1 MPVLGE
7 KIALVLSGGG
17 AKGAYAVGAITYLFD
32 RGLRAFDVYAGTS
45 TGALIAPLALAG
57 ELPALRTAYT
67 NSRMPDFLQPQS
79 LSDVLKGRSL
89 FDTTSFRKTL
99 ERLVTPAVVTRVFA
113 ADAPQLIQTAVHLR
127 TGKLFLF
134 HTGPVPGVPP
144 LPGVFWKSY
153 FDEPADLSLRE
164 RLLRV
169 MQASGSEPV
178 FMAPVRVFGA
188 EDFVDGGVRSVA
200 PIRFAM
206 ECGATRVFAVIL
218 RPLVPADAN
227 PSSFAATPGIL
238 MRTIDIYG
246 EDTGAKDLALA
257 GEWLQRFPQVKLHI
271 VRPATSLPGVSLGPD
286 PVAMSAMMRQ
296 GEADA
301 KAQLEADAGARDFLD
316 RVAVAPP
323 IV

>member
-17 AKGAYAVGAITYLFD
+17 AKGAYAVGAITYLFG
-32 RGLRAFDVYAGTS
+32 RGLRLFDVYAGTS
-45 TGALIAPLALAG
+45 TGALISPLALAG
-57 ELPALRTAYT
+57 ELQAHRTAYST
-67 NSRMPDFLQPQS
+67 SRMPDFLQPQS

-99 ERLVTPAVVTRVFA
+99 ERLVTPAIASRIFA
-113 ADAPQLIQTAVHLR
+113 PDAPQLIQTGVHLR

-178 FMAPVRVFGA
+178 FMPPVRVFGT

-206 ECGATRVFAVIL
+206 ECGATRIFAVIL
-218 RPLVPADAN
+218 RTREPADAG
-227 PSSFAATPGIL
+227 PSSFANTPGIL

-246 EDTGAKDLALA
+246 QDTAAKDLALA
-257 GEWLQRFPQVKLHI
+257 QEWMRRFPQVRLHI
-271 VRPATSLPGVSLGPD
+271 VQPASALPGVSLGPD

-301 KAQLEADAGARDFLD
+301 RAQLEGDPDARDFLS
-316 RVAVAPP
+316 RVSVAPP